1 MSATIKLAEACSKI
15 GSGATPRGGKRS
27 YLDSGPVSLIRSQ
40 NIYNHGFEK
49 AGLAYINE
57 SQAARLDGVSVQ
69 EGDVLLNITGD
80 SVARVCQV
88 VADVLPARVNQHVAI
103 IRPDPKILNAQ
114 FLRYFMVQ
122 VTFQDHMLALASV
135 GATRNALTKGMIE
148 GFEVP
153 VRPLSEQR
161 SIAAILAALD
171 DKIELNRKTAA
182 TLEEMARALYR
193 SWFVDFDPV
202 WAKAEGRTPAH
213 MDEATAALFP
223 DSFGDDGL
231 PIGWRMAPIGT
242 VLLDTIGGDWGKD
255 ESKGNN
261 DQAVAIIRGT
271 DFPGLQSGGTA
282 KVPTRFTTAKKAERR
297 RLEAGDIV
305 LEISGGSPT
314 QPTGR
319 SLLITSS
326 ILERFE
332 TSVVPASFCRR
343 LRPQSP
349 SLSMM
354 AFLHMQQFYLA
365 GGTWGYQNQS
375 TGISNFQTER
385 FLTSELIVIPP
396 KDIMD
401 AFTQRLHPL
410 LERMYGNESL
420 TLATLRDALLPKLM
434 SGELRV
440 GEAHELISEIA

>member
-1 MSATIKLAEACSKI
+1 MSATIQLAEACSKI
-15 GSGATPRGGKRS
+15 GSGATPRGGKSS
-27 YLDSGPVSLIRSQ
+27 YLASGPVSLIRSQ
-40 NIYNHGFEK
+40 NIYNHGFER

-88 VADVLPARVNQHVAI
+88 AADVLPARVNQHVAI
-103 IRPDPKILNAQ
+103 IRPDPKVLNAQ
-114 FLRYFMVQ
+114 FLRYFMVLA
-122 VTFQDHMLALASV
+122 TFQDHMLALASV

-148 GFEVP
+148 KFEVP
-153 VRPLSEQR
+153 ARPINEQR
-161 SIAAILAALD
+161 DIAAILGALD
-171 DKIELNRKTAA
+171 DKIELNRKTAT

-202 WAKAEGRTPAH
+202 WAKTEGRAPAH

-231 PIGWRMAPIGT
+231 PVGWRMAPIGT

-255 ESKGNN
+255 KPEGNN

-271 DFPGLQSGGTA
+271 DFPGLQGGGTA

-319 SLLITSS
+319 SLLITPSV
-326 ILERFE
+326 LERFE

-349 SLSMM
+349 SFSMM
-354 AFLHMQQFYLA
+354 AFLHMQQLYLG

-396 KDIMD
+396 KEVLD

-410 LERMYGNESL
+410 LERMYGNENL
-420 TLATLRDALLPKLM
+420 TLAALRDILLPKLM
-434 SGELRV
+434 SGEVRV
-440 GEAHELISEIA
+440 GEAQELIEAVA